1 MNWTDERVEQLKK
14 LWTEGLSASQIA
26 AQLGGVSR
34 NAVIGKVHRL
44 KLSGRGRATSAAPR
58 QKKAQ
63 AAHGGAKS
71 GGGARPTRTI
81 TATIGATALQALRR
95 AAPAKGDHVLV
106 QGAAGGVGTFAVQIA
121 KALGAR
127 VTAVCSARNADQAG
141 ELGADR
147 VVDYAITDV
156 TAEGERYDVIL
167 GVNGYHP
174 IRAYRRMLAPGGRY
188 LMVGGGGRQMLEA
201 LALGRLLSLGGDRS
215 LGFVTA
221 KTGPEDLAE
230 LTRLIGEGSVRPVI
244 DRTFPLAEAAEAMRH
259 LGGGHARG
267 KVVVAVE

>member
-1 MNWTDERVEQLKK
+1 MDVAGVVDAVGKGITTCRPGDEVFGDV
-14 LWTEGLSASQIA
+14 W
-26 AQLGGVSR
+26 
-34 NAVIGKVHRL
+34 
-44 KLSGRGRATSAAPR
+44 
-58 QKKAQ
+58 
-63 AAHGGAKS
+63 GA
-71 GGGARPTRTI
+71 GGGALAQYVCVPAACLAPAPRGLTLEQAAAVPL
-81 TATIGATALQALRR
+81 AGATALQALRR